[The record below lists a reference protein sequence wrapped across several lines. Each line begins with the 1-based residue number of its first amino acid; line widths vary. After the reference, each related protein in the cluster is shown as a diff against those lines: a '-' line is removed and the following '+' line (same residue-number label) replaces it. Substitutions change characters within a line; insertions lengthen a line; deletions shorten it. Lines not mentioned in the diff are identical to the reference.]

1 MKAGLPLIGIF
12 LGVLLLIVAIPHIDT
27 LHEGVVDAGV
37 AAPIPAIFVIVLV
50 LCGIAAIVALVLAL
64 AREH

>member
-1 MKAGLPLIGIF
+1 MKGLSLIGIF

-37 AAPIPAIFVIVLV
+37 AAPIPALFVIVLV
-50 LCGIAAIVALVLAL
+50 LCGIGALMAFVLAL
-64 AREH
+64 ARNH